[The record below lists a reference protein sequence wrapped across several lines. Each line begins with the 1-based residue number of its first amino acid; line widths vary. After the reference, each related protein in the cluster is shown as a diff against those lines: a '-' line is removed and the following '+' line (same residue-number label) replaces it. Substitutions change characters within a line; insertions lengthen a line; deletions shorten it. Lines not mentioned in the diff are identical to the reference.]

1 MQRQGTPVQLP
12 IASLKASRTEKK
24 LVKTNNQS
32 GTKTVK
38 GNARSSQYVQL
49 EFPSRQIIENMKK
62 KKNELWEDNIEAKV
76 KHTGH
81 SQVLITGI

>member
-1 MQRQGTPVQLP
+1 MQRQGTPVQLL

-49 EFPSRQIIENMKK
+49 EFLSRQIIENM

>member
-49 EFPSRQIIENMKK
+49 EFLSRQIIENM

>member
-1 MQRQGTPVQLP
+1 MQRQGTPVQLL

-49 EFPSRQIIENMKK
+49 EFVSRQIIENM

>member
-49 EFPSRQIIENMKK
+49 EFLSRQIIENMK

>member
-1 MQRQGTPVQLP
+1 MQRQGTTVQLP

-49 EFPSRQIIENMKK
+49 EFLSRQIIENM